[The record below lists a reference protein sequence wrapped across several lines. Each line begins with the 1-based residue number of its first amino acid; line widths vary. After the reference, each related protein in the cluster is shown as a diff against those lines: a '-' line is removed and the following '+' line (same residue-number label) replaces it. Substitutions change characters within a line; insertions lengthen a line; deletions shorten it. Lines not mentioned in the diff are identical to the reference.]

1 MREERV
7 MAEQAVPTTSD
18 STDSPAE
25 PAARPVPGSTPG
37 PAADPRSPA
46 GPGAGSPAGS
56 GVTADLSEIIA
67 TQEEIF
73 CARQQESRRLAERAD
88 RALAGGVT
96 SSWQIT
102 RPQPVWLSHGKGSK
116 IFDVDGNEYVDLHG
130 GYGAALAGHGHPAI
144 VEAIRGQVAL
154 GTHFAQPT
162 PAAIRV
168 AEELT
173 RRFGLPV
180 WRFANSGTEATMDA
194 VHLMRAITGRDLII
208 KVEGCYH
215 GHHDSV
221 QVSVCPEAD
230 EVGPAH
236 KPAQTASST
245 GIPRAIIDLTLVVGF
260 NDLDGVARLLD
271 ENPDQVAGMILEPIM
286 MNAGIILPEPGYLAG
301 LKELLHSRGALLT
314 FDEVKTG
321 LTAGPGGAT
330 GLTGVTPDIVCLAK
344 AIGGG
349 VSVAA
354 IGGTEEV
361 MRHVA
366 DGDYEMVGTFNG
378 NPLAMAACRAML
390 CEVAT
395 PAAYERIEALR
406 QQAVVG
412 LQREIDRNGLA
423 AQVVSVGAKGCV
435 VFTAE
440 PVRDFRGFL
449 SIDDAYS
456 HAHWLYQHNGGVFL
470 PPWGKIEQW
479 LISVQHDEDDIARFT
494 ENFATFAAELR
505 T

>member
-1 MREERV
+1 
-7 MAEQAVPTTSD
+7 MADQAVSVE
-18 STDSPAE
+18 SPSSSN
-25 PAARPVPGSTPG
+25 STPADAA
-37 PAADPRSPA
+37 PAR
-46 GPGAGSPAGS
+46 
-56 GVTADLSEIIA
+56 VQEIIA
-67 TQEEIF
+67 RQEKIF
-73 CARQQESRRLAERAD
+73 VDRQGESRRMADRAG

-116 IFDVDGNEYVDLHG
+116 IYDVDGNEYVDLHG

-144 VEAIRGQVAL
+144 VEAVRSQASL

-162 PAAIRV
+162 PTSVLV

-173 RRFGLPV
+173 RRFGLPL

-230 EVGPAH
+230 EVGPAD

-245 GIPRAIIDLTLVVGF
+245 GIPRAIVDLTLVAGF
-260 NDLDGVARLLD
+260 NDLQTVARLLD
-271 ENPDQVAGMILEPIM
+271 ENPGQVAGMIIEPIM

-301 LKELLHSRGALLT
+301 LADLLHSHGALLT

-330 GLTGVTPDIVCLAK
+330 RVTGVTPDIICLAK

-354 IGGTEEV
+354 IGGTEEA
-361 MRHVA
+361 MEHVA
-366 DGDYEMVGTFNG
+366 NGDYEMVGTFNG

-390 CEVAT
+390 CDVAT
-395 PAAYERIEALR
+395 PEAYERIEALR
-406 QQAVVG
+406 LQAVAG
-412 LQREIDRNGLA
+412 LQREIDRYRLP
-423 AQVVSVGAKGCV
+423 AQVVSVGAKGCA
-435 VFTAE
+435 VFSAE

-449 SIDDAYS
+449 GIDDSYS

-479 LISVQHDEDDIARFT
+479 LISVQHDEADVRRFT
-494 ENFATFAAELR
+494 ENFAAFAAALR
-505 T
+505 A